1 MRFYA
6 ASKAIQLIGNRGV
19 CPLGAIEGMMNALC
33 TLLVYMAKADT
44 EMLQAFDYV
53 SFEEVEFRC
62 NISSPPRSHML
73 TAACQKIWKWLR
85 IVPERCSTME
95 WNCYS

>member
-6 ASKAIQLIGNRGV
+6 ASKAFQLIGNRGV
-19 CPLGAIEGMMNALC
+19 CPLEAIEGMMNALC
-33 TLLVYMAKADT
+33 TLLVSKAKADT

-73 TAACQKIWKWLR
+73 TAACQEIG
-85 IVPERCSTME
+85 
-95 WNCYS
+95 NG